1 MTRPRC
7 KARVFL
13 RIMVFSGGGGGQWF
27 GDEAPPLGGNWGGGI
42 SLAPVYLYLV
52 STNN

>member
-1 MTRPRC
+1 MQS
-7 KARVFL
+7 ARIFAYNGL
-13 RIMVFSGGGGGQWF
+13 FGGGGGGGQWF